1 MATNDSGSGKQGGSK
16 EAPPVLF
23 VRRESLKKF
32 KGEIRIETHT
42 LLTKY
47 VAYHQKFDGTKPL
60 ETELIDRALVLA
72 FERDVP
78 FQKFLGNGGAKA
90 AAPDVSEGGKGGGSE
105 ALS

>member
-1 MATNDSGSGKQGGSK
+1 MATNDKKGT
-16 EAPPVLF
+16 PPVLF

-32 KGEIRIETHT
+32 KGEIRAETHA

-72 FERDVP
+72 FERDTP
-78 FQKFLGNGGAKA
+78 FQKFIGNDGVAQPA
-90 AAPDVSEGGKGGGSE
+90 VADSQPSS
-105 ALS
+105 

>member
-1 MATNDSGSGKQGGSK
+1 MAINDSGPGKQSGVK

-23 VRRESLKKF
+23 VRREMLKKF

-72 FERDVP
+72 FERDIP
-78 FQKFLGNGGAKA
+78 FQKFLGNVGGKA
-90 AAPDVSEGGKGGGSE
+90 TTPDVSEGERGGGSR
-105 ALS
+105 S